1 MYQHVEG
8 LTMSQAFY
16 KTVESFPTRVA
27 QVYNPALYDNDGGG
41 QLCWQEVCQRVE
53 EIALGMMALGLKKA
67 GRVAIMAPNSPYWTH
82 TDIAVINC
90 GAVLVTIY
98 PTLSVNEAAYI
109 VNDSESEY
117 LFVGN
122 REILDRVRSGLDQMP
137 ALKKIIIMDPA
148 YKSDGD
154 SLVMS
159 LNELRELGK
168 KNSDQYRQEYE
179 NRWKGN
185 TLDDWATILYTSGTT
200 GAGKGVILTN
210 WCMSSRVDGAFE
222 YFTNVG
228 HPLNEEDRVLSFL
241 PLSHIFDRCC
251 SQWAAIWLGA
261 SIAYADSAAT
271 LVNDLPR
278 YNPTWFS
285 CVPRLYEKIY
295 MQFQQQLA
303 ESGVKKALFDWAL
316 AVGEKALACR
326 TDDHGRIDMRPEF
339 DVKSKLPLGLR
350 LQYSVADKLF
360 AKVRAIFGSRFRFS
374 FSASAGIAPELLR
387 FFYMM
392 GLPVLEGYGLTETC
406 SAVTYN
412 PMFGAKPGTIGPE
425 ANRSKVRVA
434 EDGELEISGAG
445 LFIGYLNK
453 PEETEAAFTP
463 DGWFR
468 TGDLV
473 EVDED
478 GYYKIVDR
486 KKAIICLA
494 TGKNVAPLKLESRFA
509 TSLAVEQIF
518 PIGDERIYISALIV
532 PNFNYFIDIFE
543 KQNVPYDKSKVK
555 FATINGAQICVEVGQ
570 DFISQPILQMMVAE
584 AVSEANK
591 GLESFETIKQYEII
605 PRRFTEEN
613 GELTPTQKAKK
624 RVILKNYA
632 DTIEALYQRH
642 K

>member
-16 KTVESFPTRVA
+16 KTVESFPNRVA
-27 QVYNPALYDNDGGG
+27 QLYNPALYGGDNDG
-41 QLCWQEVCQRVE
+41 QCSWQEVRQRVE
-53 EIALGMMALGLKKA
+53 EIAHGMLSLGLQQNQ
-67 GRVAIMAPNSPYWTH
+67 RVAIMAPNSPYWTH

-109 VNDSESEY
+109 VNDSESDY

-122 REILDRVRSGLDQMP
+122 QEILGRILSGLDKMP
-137 ALKKIIIMDPA
+137 GLKKIIIMDPSCQS
-148 YKSDGD
+148 SDHPLVL
-154 SLVMS
+154 SLT
-159 LNELRELGK
+159 ELRELGRTNHDK
-168 KNSDQYRQEYE
+168 YREEYE
-179 NRWKGN
+179 NRWKSN

-200 GAGKGVILTN
+200 GAGKGVILTH

-222 YFTNVG
+222 YFNNVG
-228 HPLNEEDRVLSFL
+228 HPLSEEDRVLSFL

-271 LVNDLPR
+271 LIHDLPH

-303 ESGVKKALFDWAL
+303 ESRIKKMLFDWAL
-316 AVGEKALACR
+316 TVGEKALAYR
-326 TDDHGRIDMRPEF
+326 TDDHGRFDMRPEF
-339 DVKSKLPLGLR
+339 DLRSKLPFGLR
-350 LQYSVADKLF
+350 LQYSIADKLF

-387 FFYMM
+387 FFYIM

-406 SAVTYN
+406 SAVCYN

-425 ANRSKVRVA
+425 ANRSRARVA

-445 LFIGYLNK
+445 IFIGYLNK
-453 PEETEAAFTP
+453 PEETKAAFTP

-509 TSLAVEQIF
+509 TSLAVEQVF
-518 PIGDERIYISALIV
+518 VIGDERTYISALIV
-532 PNFNYFIDIFE
+532 PSFNYFIDIFE
-543 KQNVPYDKSKVK
+543 KQNIPYDKSHVK
-555 FATINGAQICVEVGQ
+555 FAEINGAQLCVEVGI
-570 DFISQPILQMMVAE
+570 DFVSQPILQMMVAE
-584 AVSEANK
+584 AVAEANK
-591 GLESFETIKQYEII
+591 TLEEFETIKQYEII
-605 PRRFTEEN
+605 TRRFTEET
-613 GELTPTQKAKK
+613 GELTPTQKIKK
-624 RVILKNYA
+624 RVVLENYH
-632 DTIEALYQRH
+632 DTIEALYQRR